1 MANLELIAE
10 ERLFPAAEVEAE
22 DLVSYLTPSFIP
34 ECLLLVLVYNG
45 IRLFSQRFVFS
56 WDVSNY

>member
-10 ERLFPAAEVEAE
+10 ERLFPAAVEAE

-34 ECLLLVLVYNG
+34 ERLLLVLVYNG

>member
-34 ECLLLVLVYNG
+34 ERLLLVYNG

>member
-10 ERLFPAAEVEAE
+10 ERLFPAAVEAE

-34 ECLLLVLVYNG
+34 ERLLLVYNG

>member
-10 ERLFPAAEVEAE
+10 ERLFPAAEAE
-22 DLVSYLTPSFIP
+22 DLVSYLTLSFIP
-34 ECLLLVLVYNG
+34 ERLLLVYNG

-56 WDVSNY
+56 WAVSNY